1 MVLTYPT
8 LDLYC
13 ANSWTFHSTTLVVK
27 QNFSE
32 DKDVAAELQCV
43 IDTCKYPETCRW
55 NKRCMEHG
63 MRVSKEAKMAREKA
77 IRRDSDEETPN

>member
-1 MVLTYPT
+1 M
-8 LDLYC
+8 
-13 ANSWTFHSTTLVVK
+13 K

-77 IRRDSDEETPN
+77 IRRDPDEETPN